1 MGQKTQGKGVLIY
14 IYRKRVRN
22 SAVSG
27 TSLEMKELC
36 DWLYRGEF
44 PEHYVGSEPSRKAQ
58 SIGICRSEWCA
69 QAGMTEAEMDCVGV
83 ATKDR
88 WRD

>member
-1 MGQKTQGKGVLIY
+1 MVTGKQWGVGQRSRVKELVGSPY

-36 DWLYRGEF
+36 DWLYRGE
-44 PEHYVGSEPSRKAQ
+44 VSQ
-58 SIGICRSEWCA
+58 SIMLAVNLVERLRA
-69 QAGMTEAEMDCVGV
+69 
-83 ATKDR
+83 
-88 WRD
+88 

>member
-1 MGQKTQGKGVLIY
+1 MTAHDLGVMVTGKTVGSGTETQGKGVLIYIY

-36 DWLYRGEF
+36 DWLYRGE
-44 PEHYVGSEPSRKAQ
+44 VSQ
-58 SIGICRSEWCA
+58 SIMLAVNLVERLRA
-69 QAGMTEAEMDCVGV
+69 
-83 ATKDR
+83 
-88 WRD
+88 

>member
-1 MGQKTQGKGVLIY
+1 MTAHDLGVMVTGKTVGSGTETQGKGVLIY

-36 DWLYRGEF
+36 DWLYRGE
-44 PEHYVGSEPSRKAQ
+44 VSQ
-58 SIGICRSEWCA
+58 SIMLAVNLVERLRA
-69 QAGMTEAEMDCVGV
+69 
-83 ATKDR
+83 
-88 WRD
+88 

>member
-1 MGQKTQGKGVLIY
+1 MTAHDLGVMVTGKTVGSGTETQGKGVLIIY

-36 DWLYRGEF
+36 DWLYRGE
-44 PEHYVGSEPSRKAQ
+44 VSQ
-58 SIGICRSEWCA
+58 SIMLAVNLVERLRA
-69 QAGMTEAEMDCVGV
+69 
-83 ATKDR
+83 
-88 WRD
+88 

>member
-1 MGQKTQGKGVLIY
+1 MSIY

-36 DWLYRGEF
+36 DWLYRGE
-44 PEHYVGSEPSRKAQ
+44 VSQ
-58 SIGICRSEWCA
+58 SIMLAVNLVERLRA
-69 QAGMTEAEMDCVGV
+69 
-83 ATKDR
+83 
-88 WRD
+88 

>member
-1 MGQKTQGKGVLIY
+1 MTAHDLGVMVTGKTVGSGQRRRVKESLYIY

-36 DWLYRGEF
+36 DWLYRGE
-44 PEHYVGSEPSRKAQ
+44 VSQ
-58 SIGICRSEWCA
+58 SIMLAVNLVERLRA
-69 QAGMTEAEMDCVGV
+69 
-83 ATKDR
+83 
-88 WRD
+88 